1 MVKIT
6 RRQLRK
12 LINEIRIKP
21 SIPNVPSDDALGK
34 VDDLARQEEFQ
45 PSADSIAHAFKYPE
59 DRSYS
64 ADLKGYD
71 NLKAE
76 MGRYEI
82 EKYLPGFLNLPEDV
96 IEVVTEFVFLSEDHP
111 VLHIQLD
118 EDMVEHELGEDAY
131 YRGTHFAEIQKPE
144 NAEIVAMMNDFR
156 VNPKAHDPK
165 FYYIYAA
172 HGSYN
177 GSDPFARIDPH
188 GMGDSQTGF
197 HDGFREEYQKVTTK
211 PAHRISSLA
220 VEEAIIRMMR
230 GLRPDHEEEVIN

>member
-1 MVKIT
+1 MKIT

-21 SIPNVPSDDALGK
+21 SIPNVPGDDALGK

-45 PSADSIAHAFKYPE
+45 PSADSLAGAFGYPE

-71 NLKAE
+71 NLGAE
-76 MGRYEI
+76 MGRYKI

-96 IEVVTEFVFLSEDHP
+96 IEVVAEFVFLSEDP

-118 EDMVEHELGEDAY
+118 EDMVEYELGEDTY
-131 YRGTHFAEIQKPE
+131 HRGTHFQEVQKPE
-144 NAEIVAMMNDFR
+144 NAKIVAMINDMR
-156 VNPKAHDPK
+156 NNPKAHDVK
-165 FYYIYAA
+165 LYYIYAA
-172 HGSYN
+172 HASYN

-197 HDGFREEYQKVTTK
+197 HDGFREEYQQVTTNR
-211 PAHRISSLA
+211 AHKVMSTK
-220 VEEAIIRMMR
+220 VEESFIEMMR
-230 GLRPDHEEEVIN
+230 ALRPDHEEEVIN

>member
-1 MVKIT
+1 MKIT
-6 RRQLRK
+6 RRQLRR
-12 LINEIRIKP
+12 LINEVRIKP
-21 SIPNVPSDDALGK
+21 SIPNIPSDDALGK

-45 PSADSIAHAFKYPE
+45 PSADSLAGAFGYPE

-71 NLKAE
+71 NLEAE
-76 MGRYEI
+76 MGRYKI

-96 IEVVTEFVFLSEDHP
+96 IEVVAEFVFLSEVP

-118 EDMVEHELGEDAY
+118 EDMVEHELGEDTY
-131 YRGTHFAEIQKPE
+131 HRGTHFQEVQKPE
-144 NAEIVAMMNDFR
+144 NAEIVAMTNDFR
-156 VNPKAHDPK
+156 ENPKAHDVK

-188 GMGDSQTGF
+188 GMGDAQTGF
-197 HDGFREEYQKVTTK
+197 HDGFREEYQKVTTNR
-211 PAHRISSLA
+211 AHRISSLA